1 VAAGALSVHLG
12 TGLTLYQGAH
22 LGTPCRLHTTLH
34 HENILIGGKT
44 EPA

>member
-22 LGTPCRLHTTLH
+22 LGTRCRLQTTLRD
-34 HENILIGGKT
+34 ENILIGGKT